1 MQLGFIPDSKNPVEQ
16 KSPKEAED
24 NIWPGVPGV
33 QLHELCSVQ
42 VQVLETGGKHY
53 SQDWFSVLLF
63 LKSASCMT
71 AKDNKSMHPICIRK
85 TQRDGMVCFKR
96 KPDVYKKVK
105 NITERLSFY
114 LFVQKVW
121 K

>member
-42 VQVLETGGKHY
+42 VQVLETGGKH
-53 SQDWFSVLLF
+53 
-63 LKSASCMT
+63 
-71 AKDNKSMHPICIRK
+71 
-85 TQRDGMVCFKR
+85 
-96 KPDVYKKVK
+96 
-105 NITERLSFY
+105 
-114 LFVQKVW
+114 
-121 K
+121 